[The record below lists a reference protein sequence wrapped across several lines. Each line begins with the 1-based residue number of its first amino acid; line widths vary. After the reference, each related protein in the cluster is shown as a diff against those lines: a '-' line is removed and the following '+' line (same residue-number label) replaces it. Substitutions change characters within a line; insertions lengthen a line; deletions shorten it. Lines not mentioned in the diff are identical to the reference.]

1 MELVV
6 LGIIIPLLPFYFISF
21 LCSAWILALGIPF
34 MILRATFMILRG
46 FSKALFRRSIWP
58 FLIRLR
64 AKLKHWAVT
73 GDIYSLPDGYERLM
87 NPSLSS
93 DMLVRHHNSQHVGNR
108 GNWIASEAYQVHNT
122 QTGGSR
128 YDENDIV
135 KALSIME
142 TESVSVKPPIV
153 MNGVNA
159 KPDDEGSNQ
168 SSSDEEFN
176 KFARVST
183 ASFTLSNPGSPGFQ
197 PDDDDDDDRNKR
209 AADET
214 DAAKFLIMLTSVA
227 SASESER

>member
-1 MELVV
+1 M
-6 LGIIIPLLPFYFISF
+6 
-21 LCSAWILALGIPF
+21 
-34 MILRATFMILRG
+34 
-46 FSKALFRRSIWP
+46 
-58 FLIRLR
+58 
-64 AKLKHWAVT
+64 
-73 GDIYSLPDGYERLM
+73 
-87 NPSLSS
+87 
-93 DMLVRHHNSQHVGNR
+93 
-108 GNWIASEAYQVHNT
+108 HNT